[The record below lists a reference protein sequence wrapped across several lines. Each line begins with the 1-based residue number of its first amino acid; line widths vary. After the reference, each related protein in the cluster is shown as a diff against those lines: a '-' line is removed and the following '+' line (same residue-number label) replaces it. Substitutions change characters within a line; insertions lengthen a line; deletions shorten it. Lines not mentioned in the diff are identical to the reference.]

1 MTAKP
6 LLPAHARRQIE
17 RLERLLEAERER
29 SEKAWDGYRKA
40 LYENVDLKMRLEAV
54 QKAMNGEAE

>member
-6 LLPAHARRQIE
+6 LPAHARRQIE

-54 QKAMNGEAE
+54 QKAINGEAE

>member
-1 MTAKP
+1 MNAKP
-6 LLPAHARRQIE
+6 LPAHARRQIE

-40 LYENVDLKMRLEAV
+40 LYENVDLKMRLEAI
-54 QKAMNGEAE
+54 QKAMNGDAE

>member
-1 MTAKP
+1 MNAKP
-6 LLPAHARRQIE
+6 LPAHARRQIK

-54 QKAMNGEAE
+54 QKAINGEKE

>member
-1 MTAKP
+1 MTAK

-29 SEKAWDGYRKA
+29 SEKAWDGYREA

-54 QKAMNGEAE
+54 QKAINGEKE

>member
-6 LLPAHARRQIE
+6 LPLHARRQIE

-29 SEKAWDGYRKA
+29 AEKAWDGYRQA
-40 LYENVDLKMRLEAV
+40 LHENVDLKMRLEAA
-54 QKAMNGEAE
+54 QKAINGETE

>member
-6 LLPAHARRQIE
+6 PPAHARRQIE

-40 LYENVDLKMRLEAV
+40 LYENVDLKMRLEAA

>member
-6 LLPAHARRQIE
+6 LPAHARRQIE

-29 SEKAWDGYRKA
+29 SEKAWDGYRQA
-40 LYENVDLKMRLEAV
+40 LYENADLKMRFEAV

>member
-1 MTAKP
+1 MTAKS
-6 LLPAHARRQIE
+6 LPAHARRQIE

-54 QKAMNGEAE
+54 QKAINGEKE

>member
-6 LLPAHARRQIE
+6 LPAHARRQIE
-17 RLERLLEAERER
+17 RLEKLLEAERER

>member
-6 LLPAHARRQIE
+6 LPAHARRQIE

-54 QKAMNGEAE
+54 QKAINGEKE

>member
-1 MTAKP
+1 MTAK

-29 SEKAWDGYRKA
+29 SEKAWDGYRQA

-54 QKAMNGEAE
+54 QKAINGEKE